1 LKIVPSCFASNSG
14 ISDDEMLEFL
24 EIDCKSS
31 AKAELEMWRTYFKD
45 KEVLPQS
52 ALEFANPMIFRN
64 VRKMLIHIMVLPI
77 TSCEAEQSFSA
88 LRRITFLRTTMG
100 NDKLNGLALLNMH
113 SGTQCI
119 PSVYIG
125 CKSRA
130 SFEKTSI
137 TRVYTETADFLL
149 YRIKAT
155 CNVCTD
161 IMIVKC

>member
-1 LKIVPSCFASNSG
+1 
-14 ISDDEMLEFL
+14 M
-24 EIDCKSS
+24 DCKSS

-100 NDKLNGLALLNMH
+100 NGKKYDY
-113 SGTQCI
+113 C
-119 PSVYIG
+119 Y
-125 CKSRA
+125 
-130 SFEKTSI
+130 
-137 TRVYTETADFLL
+137 
-149 YRIKAT
+149 
-155 CNVCTD
+155 
-161 IMIVKC
+161 